1 MRRSERSNVLSFRG
15 RLLTGKPTVIN
26 DEYSLSET
34 VSSAGSSRI
43 LHERETKRG
52 KVVEDNH
59 MPMARHGI
67 ASVSLFKSAIRGVK
81 SVCDASFWK
90 SRWSHLRFF
99 NHGYL
104 WVTSVI
110 ENPEIGNLAST
121 KKLNAWDWLRCGFP
135 KGNVQP

>member
-1 MRRSERSNVLSFRG
+1 MMNIVYPKPCQAPAPREFFMRERQ
-15 RLLTGKPTVIN
+15 K
-26 DEYSLSET
+26 
-34 VSSAGSSRI
+34 
-43 LHERETKRG
+43 G

-81 SVCDASFWK
+81 PVCDASFWK

-110 ENPEIGNLAST
+110 ENPETRKTCFHEEVERMGLVAMRFSKRERAT
-121 KKLNAWDWLRCGFP
+121 MMKTPWSQQSLPPRMMP
-135 KGNVQP
+135 TR